1 VSAAAPANRREG
13 DTLAH
18 ALAVLR
24 RRWIVVV
31 AAVVACVA
39 AALVQTAFSD
49 DVYEAS
55 ARVVF
60 GSPTLSDA
68 ALQVDRGSADPERE
82 AATNVLIAESPEV
95 ASSVRRELDL
105 ATPAESLLDSVSV
118 EAEENADV
126 LLITASSDD
135 PEQAARIAN
144 AFAFE
149 YIAFK
154 ARADVQNIE
163 RAEEDLRQQLD
174 ALPSDASERDTL
186 QESLQRL
193 AALRAVATGDA
204 RVIGRAQP
212 PSAASGLGTLPLL
225 VLAVILGLALGLAAA
240 FLLESLDTRLNHLE
254 DFEREYRLPALA
266 GIPTSGARAGERGDE
281 HLEPYRI
288 LRSAIDF
295 ARVSRELDVVM
306 ITSAVPGEGK
316 TTVAVNL
323 AHAIALTGRAV
334 VLVELDLRRPT
345 FGQHLDIDP
354 RRGVTTALTHQ
365 APAAELLQHPFPD
378 RPNLAVLPAGRLP
391 PNPSELLGSPAM
403 EQLLEGLILEGAM
416 VIIDAPPLLPVA
428 DAQVLLNQAA
438 VDSSLIVA
446 RAGVTTRDEVRR
458 TRAILE
464 RHARSPIG
472 LVVSGLDAAEA
483 YGYEA
488 YSSQEPDGLPG
499 EPSASLDDVRT

>member
-1 VSAAAPANRREG
+1 VSRDG

-18 ALAVLR
+18 ALGVLR
-24 RRWIVVV
+24 RRWLVVV
-31 AAVVACVA
+31 ASVVACVA
-39 AALVQTAFSD
+39 AALVQSALSD
-49 DVYEAS
+49 DAYEAS

-68 ALQVDRGSADPERE
+68 ALQVDRGVADPERE

-95 ASSVRRELDL
+95 ASNVRRELDL
-105 ATPAESLLDSVSV
+105 QTSADGLLSSVSV

-135 PEQAARIAN
+135 PRTAARIAN
-144 AFAFE
+144 AFASE

-163 RAEEDLRQQLD
+163 RAEEDLRSQLEALDED
-174 ALPSDASERDTL
+174 ADERDTI

-193 AALRAVATGDA
+193 ASLRAVATGDA

-212 PSAASGLGTLPLL
+212 PAATSGLGTMPLV
-225 VLAVILGLALGLAAA
+225 VLAGILGLALGLAAV
-240 FLLESLDTRLNHLE
+240 FLLETLDTRLNHLE

-266 GIPTSGARAGERGDE
+266 GIPTTAARAGERGDE

-306 ITSAVPGEGK
+306 VTSAVPGEGK

-323 AHAIALTGRAV
+323 AHAIALTGRQV

-354 RRGVTTALTHQ
+354 RRGVTTALMHQ
-365 APAAELLQHPFPD
+365 APVSELLQRPFPG

-403 EQLLEGLILEGAM
+403 EELLEGMILEEAM
-416 VIIDAPPLLPVA
+416 VIVDAPPLLPVA

-458 TRAILE
+458 TRAILD
-464 RHARSPIG
+464 RHARQPIG
-472 LVVSGLDAAEA
+472 LVVTGLDPAEA

-488 YSSQEPDGLPG
+488 YSSREPEGMSSAP
-499 EPSASLDDVRT
+499 PSASLDDVRT

>member
-1 VSAAAPANRREG
+1 MPSPTSRREG

-18 ALAVLR
+18 AVAVLR

-31 AAVVACVA
+31 ASVVACVA

-49 DVYEAS
+49 DSYEAS

-60 GSPTLSDA
+60 GAPTLSDA
-68 ALQVDRGSADPERE
+68 ALQVNRGVVDPERE

-95 ASSVRRELDL
+95 ASNVRRELKL
-105 ATPAESLLDSVSV
+105 STSPESLLDSVSV
-118 EAEENADV
+118 EAEENANV
-126 LLITASSDD
+126 LLVTGSSDD
-135 PEQAARIAN
+135 PEQAARLAN
-144 AFAFE
+144 AFASQ

-163 RAEEDLRQQLD
+163 RAEEDLRAQLEQLD
-174 ALPSDASERDTL
+174 EDAPERDTL

-204 RVIGRAQP
+204 RMIGTATAP
-212 PSAASGLGTLPLL
+212 AAPSGISTLPLL
-225 VLAVILGLALGLAAA
+225 VLAVILGLALGIAAA
-240 FLLESLDTRLNHLE
+240 FLMESLDTRLNHLE

-266 GIPTSGARAGERGDE
+266 GIPTTAARSGERGEE

-295 ARVSRELDVVM
+295 ARVSRDLDVVM
-306 ITSAVPGEGK
+306 VTSAVPGEGK

-365 APAAELLQHPFPD
+365 APVAELLQHPFAD
-378 RPNLAVLPAGRLP
+378 RNNLSVLPAGRLP

-403 EQLLEGLILEGAM
+403 EELLEELILEGAM
-416 VIIDAPPLLPVA
+416 VIVDAPPLLPVA

-458 TRAILE
+458 TRAILD
-464 RHARSPIG
+464 RHARQPIG

-488 YSSQEPDGLPG
+488 YSSREPDGLPG
-499 EPSASLDDVRT
+499 EPRASLDDVRT